1 MFNFNTFIGMW
12 YECTFAHLGIDERT
26 GAEKTLKDKTLVMA
40 DDLLS
45 ACNALNDQEGG
56 LDGFEPLSVVRR
68 GIAERFG
75 DTGERFYNAKV
86 IFVVVDAKGREKRQ
100 AVQYVVQADDLDAAR
115 KVLEEGMRGTLSDW
129 EAVSLSE
136 SAVTDIIIV

>member
-1 MFNFNTFIGMW
+1 MW

-45 ACNALNDQEGG
+45 AHNALNDQEGA

-86 IFVVVDAKGREKRQ
+86 IFVTVDAKGREKRQ
-100 AVQYVVQADDLDAAR
+100 AVQYVVQADDLDAAKR
-115 KVLEEGMRGTLSDW
+115 VLEEGMRGTLSDW

-136 SAVTDIIIV
+136 SAVTDIIIA

>member
-1 MFNFNTFIGMW
+1 MW
-12 YECTFAHLGIDERT
+12 YECTFAHTGIDERT
-26 GAEKTLKDKTLVMA
+26 GAEKPVKDKTLVMA

-45 ACNALNDQEGG
+45 AYNALNDQEGG

-86 IFVVVDAKGREKRQ
+86 IFVVVDEKGREKRQ

>member
-1 MFNFNTFIGMW
+1 MW

-26 GAEKTLKDKTLVMA
+26 GAEKALKDKTLVMA

-45 ACNALNDQEGG
+45 AYNALNDQEGG

-86 IFVVVDAKGREKRQ
+86 ALTIVDERTGKEKRQ